1 MLNTHTHNK
10 QKSDLQSYLFFIFY
24 QGHTEDDNYFFD
36 ESCSVAEVDNSFD
49 LMLLD
54 LSNNK

>member
-1 MLNTHTHNK
+1 M
-10 QKSDLQSYLFFIFY
+10 
-24 QGHTEDDNYFFD
+24 FD
-36 ESCSVAEVDNSFD
+36 ESVSVAEVDNSFD

>member
-1 MLNTHTHNK
+1 MH
-10 QKSDLQSYLFFIFY
+10 KSNFHPFLLFFLLFD